1 MLAHCLLIVLFYALN
16 NIMFTKR
23 NLKWPITLI
32 LGHCVIFAK
41 PVTPILKELLEIVN
55 AFDKANAAGKQT
67 ALATVVLVE
76 GSSYRRAGAR
86 MLVTEDGQL
95 TGAISGGCLEGDA
108 LRKARLAMAQSKPML
123 VTYDTTDEDDAKF
136 GVGLG
141 CNGIIHI
148 LIEPIFPGRG
158 ISPVTLFKH
167 FLSKREPVVLV
178 TMFSLADRQAS
189 QPGTCLLMKADETTQ
204 GNIVDEEIK
213 DAVLEDAVDVLKNGN
228 SVTKTYI
235 YGNGYTCFIEL
246 LQPAVSL
253 VIFGAGNDAIPMV
266 QFASVL
272 GWQVTLV
279 DGRANYAV
287 PERFPQV
294 KKIIIA
300 KPEKALVDIIID
312 DRTVMV
318 LMTHN
323 YNYDMATLRQLLP
336 LQLPYVAALGPKK
349 RLLRMLDELKEEGLD
364 VTNEQL
370 KSIFG
375 PAGLDIGSE
384 NSDEIALSIIT
395 EIQAVLNKKTVN
407 SLRNKEAVHNRHIKP
422 VVQQAVTSADEK
434 S

>member
-1 MLAHCLLIVLFYALN
+1 M
-16 NIMFTKR
+16 
-23 NLKWPITLI
+23 
-32 LGHCVIFAK
+32 
-41 PVTPILKELLEIVN
+41 KELNDIIN

-123 VTYDTTDEDDAKF
+123 VTYDTTDDDDAKF

-148 LIEPIFPGRG
+148 LIEPIFPAKEN
-158 ISPVTLFKH
+158 SPIALFKQ
-167 FLSKREPVVLV
+167 FLSKREPVVLI
-178 TMFSLADRQAS
+178 TMFSLADRQAP
-189 QPGTCLLMKADETTQ
+189 QPGTCLLMKADESTQ
-204 GNIVDEEIK
+204 GSIVDEEIK
-213 DAVLEDAVDVLKNGN
+213 DAVLADAMDVLKNGN
-228 SVTKTYI
+228 SVTKTYV

-253 VIFGAGNDAIPMV
+253 VIFGAGNDAIPVV

-272 GWQVTLV
+272 GWHVTMV

-294 KKIIIA
+294 KKIVIA
-300 KPEKALVDIIID
+300 KPDKALANIVLD
-312 DRTVMV
+312 DRTAMI

-323 YNYDMATLRQLLP
+323 YNYDMAMLRQLLT
-336 LQLPYVAALGPKK
+336 LKLPYVASLGPKK
-349 RLLRMLDELKEEGLD
+349 RLQRMLDELKEEGINVAND
-364 VTNEQL
+364 QL
-370 KSIFG
+370 ESIFG
-375 PAGLDIGSE
+375 PAGIDIGSE
-384 NSDEIALSIIT
+384 NSDEIALSIIA
-395 EIQAVLNKKTVN
+395 EIQAVLNKKAVN
-407 SLRNKEAVHNRHIKP
+407 SLRDKQAVHTRHIKP
-422 VVQQAVTSADEK
+422 VMQQTATAEEGK
-434 S
+434 N